1 MRGFTSSFF
10 SYRKYR
16 GFTFILKNILGGCMA
31 QHQNVFLTA
40 LSCQGTFITF

>member
-1 MRGFTSSFF
+1 MRKINFNIGVKNG
-10 SYRKYR
+10 KY
-16 GFTFILKNILGGCMA
+16 IYKNKIHKNMA